1 MSYSHSDPSSNVFQ
15 TLDSNS
21 VQQEIMLRIYNYVRW
36 CIIYMLTLY
45 VVECVSEVQRPFAKH
60 ISGMNDMDK
69 KVSLSTL
76 GLYYLQHRRERYLFE
91 NKVSNL
97 SAYH

>member
-45 VVECVSEVQRPFAKH
+45 VVECVSEVRK
-60 ISGMNDMDK
+60 
-69 KVSLSTL
+69 LSS
-76 GLYYLQHRRERYLFE
+76 QE
-91 NKVSNL
+91 NVC
-97 SAYH
+97 